1 MLCKPL
7 FQSGKYKDFHSNDT
21 QKAFFSGWKTS
32 SSHNWNKHFDNKNSV
47 KRRRGKEVEE
57 PWENVHLQ
65 NKANLPATEIPFY
78 FLYRCQVLNRH
89 PIYYLVSWL
98 IRVDTNRAE
107 IRLTYC
113 SQGFFHALAQSQTF
127 HKVEGRGERA
137 VGVLF
142 PAFYH
147 QDEYDPLLFLICK
160 TSHEIT
166 QG

>member
-1 MLCKPL
+1 ME
-7 FQSGKYKDFHSNDT
+7 SIRISISRDT
-21 QKAFFSGWKTS
+21 YRACVFFFPRWKTGF
-32 SSHNWNKHFDNKNSV
+32 SHNWNKHFDSLISV
-47 KRRRGKEVEE
+47 KGRGGRAALRKG
-57 PWENVHLQ
+57 PFAKQ
-65 NKANLPATEIPFY
+65 SKTPATEMPFY

-107 IRLTYC
+107 ICLTYC

-127 HKVEGRGERA
+127 HKVEGKEEGA

-142 PAFYH
+142 PVFYH
-147 QDEYDPLLFLICK
+147 QDEYDPLPFLICK
-160 TSHEIT
+160 TSQEIT